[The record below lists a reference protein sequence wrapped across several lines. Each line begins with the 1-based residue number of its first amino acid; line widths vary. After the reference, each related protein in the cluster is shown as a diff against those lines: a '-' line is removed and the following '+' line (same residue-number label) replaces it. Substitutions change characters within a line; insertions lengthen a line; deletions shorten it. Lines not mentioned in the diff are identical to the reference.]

1 MSRAGPA
8 TSTSD
13 ASIFA
18 DLPEALVEEML
29 SHYKRLGDQ
38 MTRTLDEVQ
47 AQKDTIRASLKS
59 QNLLK
64 NDATVI
70 RSLMNPTS
78 CAIDGSR
85 AIERLMSTDIVAVAA
100 LAVEGLSPP
109 TETRHWEKP
118 WHRCSI
124 FTVNH
129 HESTFIIAEA
139 IMFTMELE
147 LATKAPHDVVLLDGS
162 LETYLIKFNL
172 AASKL
177 SEVPKELAIV
187 FIARI
192 GEALQ
197 NYKEILASQRTDK
210 IYASVPKY
218 TSRKVISSMIGL
230 PDYEDRSML
239 SMVLNSGEIVGPV
252 NLLQTGEH
260 VNFVPSD
267 PAFKE
272 IGNEILSLIREINV
286 MYYRPSEYL
295 PALRIEVASTIA
307 SNQNRLSILF
317 ESLRL
322 QCNAPGIMEPY
333 PSYMA
338 DRMVK
343 HLSKALPALRRATTQ
358 EIAATTNHDL
368 GMIFQAMHGYR
379 TEHGR

>member
-1 MSRAGPA
+1 VSRSSPSVA
-8 TSTSD
+8 D
-13 ASIFA
+13 SIFA

-29 SHYKRLGDQ
+29 SHYKRLGEQ
-38 MTRTLDEVQ
+38 ITHTLDDVQ
-47 AQKDTIRASLKS
+47 NQKEKIHATLKS
-59 QNLLK
+59 RNLLK
-64 NDATVI
+64 TDAVVI

-85 AIERLMSTDIVAVAA
+85 AIERLMSTDIVAIAA

-109 TETRHWEKP
+109 TETRRWERP
-118 WHRCSI
+118 VHRCSI

-129 HESTFIIAEA
+129 HESTFIVAEA
-139 IMFTMELE
+139 IMFAMELE
-147 LATKAPHDVVLLDGS
+147 LAIKAPHDVILLDGS

-172 AASKL
+172 ATSKL
-177 SEVPKELAIV
+177 PEVPTELASE
-187 FIARI
+187 FITRI
-192 GEALQ
+192 GQALRD
-197 NYKEILASQRTDK
+197 YKDILASQRSDK
-210 IYASVPKY
+210 IYAGVPKY

-230 PDYEDRSML
+230 PEYEDRSML

-252 NLLQTGEH
+252 NLLQPGEH
-260 VNFVPSD
+260 VNFVAPN
-267 PAFKE
+267 PTFKE
-272 IGNEILSLIREINV
+272 IGDEILSLIREINV

-295 PALRIEVASTIA
+295 PALRIEVASSIA
-307 SNQNRLSILF
+307 SNQNRLAILL
-317 ESLRL
+317 EAVRL

-343 HLSKALPALRRATTQ
+343 HLSKALPALRQATTQ
-358 EIAATTNHDL
+358 EIAAVTTHDL